1 MYLVAPTLKRYPRN
15 KSMTRASR
23 RKKKEKDKSLDEL
36 AQEIKSEGP
45 WLSWRTG
52 LLTNSVISLIL
63 ALFVGWQIY
72 PAGGLGEA
80 LLWGGIA
87 GVSIWVVFSLAYLV
101 NRFLRGG

>member
-1 MYLVAPTLKRYPRN
+1 
-15 KSMTRASR
+15 MTRASR